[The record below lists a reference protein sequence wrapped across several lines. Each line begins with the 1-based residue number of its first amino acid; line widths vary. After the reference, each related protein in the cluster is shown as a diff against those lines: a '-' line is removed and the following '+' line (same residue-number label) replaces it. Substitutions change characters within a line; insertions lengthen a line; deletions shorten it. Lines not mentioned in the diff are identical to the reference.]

1 MSNKHNLFRI
11 IRAVG
16 LLAIVALLLRSE
28 WRFIHANLAGA
39 LNWRIQLYVVGSVLL
54 LPHYWVA
61 LALALVGHFG
71 KRRIDKRAA
80 KAAQEESENPA

>member
-1 MSNKHNLFRI
+1 MPNPRTVFRI
-11 IRAVG
+11 LRVAG
-16 LLAIVALLLRSE
+16 LIAIVALLLRSE

-39 LNWRIQLYVVGSVLL
+39 LNWRIQLYAVGSVLL

-61 LALALVGHFG
+61 LAITLVGHFG

-80 KAAQEESENPA
+80 KAAKEG